1 VSRTASNPGLG
12 WLATLGGAGI
22 LLVFGFG
29 IGLVAGSA
37 LEEPDLVAKHLAG
50 EGTELPLPEA
60 APAARPAAPAP
71 GAAAPAA
78 RRAEP
83 AASPPDPASDFDTG
97 DGREKLPAEPQ
108 AVRPAAK
115 PEPPPKP
122 AQKPAPRAPAPA
134 VAARP
139 SGFAIQVGAFT
150 DRRAADELVASLR
163 GDRLRAYVAEGGAG
177 EAAPFRV
184 RVGPYATRAEAGD
197 EAARL
202 QARRRLPTWV
212 IAEGGP

>member
-1 VSRTASNPGLG
+1 MSRAVSNPGLG
-12 WLATLGGAGI
+12 WLATIGGAGV
-22 LLVFGFG
+22 LLVLGFG

-60 APAARPAAPAP
+60 APAPRPAPAP
-71 GAAAPAA
+71 GADAPAA
-78 RRAEP
+78 RGSEP
-83 AASPPDPASDFDTG
+83 PAPPATQASDFDTG
-97 DGREKLPAEPQ
+97 DGREKLPPEPQ
-108 AVRPAAK
+108 AVGPAAK
-115 PEPPPKP
+115 PEP
-122 AQKPAPRAPAPA
+122 AAKPAPRAPAPA

-163 GDRLRAYVAEGGAG
+163 GDRLRAYVAEGGPG